1 MLLLTGATG
10 YLGAGLCAAMTDRD
24 IPVRLA
30 GRSAPAEA
38 GVEWMHYDMSVPDDP
53 PEGLFANVSCVIH
66 SAGLAHRRAREGDYQ
81 CVNVEGTGRL
91 AAAAA
96 AAGVPHFIYLSSLN
110 VVPADACTPDAEA
123 DAYSEP
129 QELYAASKWRAE
141 QVLQEVFLGAPGSA
155 LTVVRPGLIYDEAL
169 TANLRLVDLL
179 MRYWPALLP
188 AIGRRSM
195 VARPDLV
202 ELIISCAQGT
212 SGAPAGRAILAAID
226 GECYDAEK
234 ISRALSTRPKRGVT
248 PQWLCKLGGRLLDWR
263 QGNVGG
269 TTWRGLSANQWC
281 GTPPEIEGW
290 QARLTLTACR
300 AQKPPGSC

>member
-1 MLLLTGATG
+1 LLLLTGATG
-10 YLGAGLCAAMTDRD
+10 YFGAALCAAMKDRG

-30 GRSAPAEA
+30 GRSAPGEA
-38 GVEWMHYDMSVPDDP
+38 GVDWMHYDMAAPNDP
-53 PEGLFANVSCVIH
+53 SEDLFAGVSCVIH
-66 SAGLAHRRAREGDYQ
+66 SAGLAHRQARAADYQ
-81 CVNVEGTGRL
+81 SVNVEGTSRL

-96 AAGVPHFIYLSSLN
+96 AAGVAHFIYLSSLN

-123 DAYSEP
+123 HAYREP
-129 QELYAASKWRAE
+129 EELYAASKWRAE
-141 QVLQEVFLGAPGSA
+141 QVLQKAFGASGSA

-179 MRYWPALLP
+179 MRSWPALLP

-202 ELIISCAQGT
+202 ELIISCAQGI
-212 SGAPAGRAILAAID
+212 SGASGGLSVLTAID
-226 GECYDAEK
+226 GECYDAEQ
-234 ISRALSTRPKRGVT
+234 ISRALSTRSKLGVT

-263 QGNVGG
+263 QGNVAG
-269 TTWRGLSANQWC
+269 TTWRGLSSNQWC

-290 QARLTLTACR
+290 QARLTLASCR
-300 AQKPPGSC
+300 ARKTVGSC

>member
-10 YLGAGLCAAMTDRD
+10 YVGAALCAAMKERD

-30 GRSAPAEA
+30 SRSAPAAA
-38 GVEWMHYDMSVPDDP
+38 GVDWMYYDMAAPNDP
-53 PEGLFANVSCVIH
+53 SEDLFADVSCVIH
-66 SAGLAHRRAREGDYQ
+66 SAGLAHRRAREADYQ
-81 CVNVEGTGRL
+81 CVNVDGTGRL

-96 AAGVPHFIYLSSLN
+96 AAGVAHFIYLSSLN

-123 DAYSEP
+123 GAYREP
-129 QELYAASKWRAE
+129 QELYAASKWRSE
-141 QVLQEVFLGAPGSA
+141 QVLQDVFGASGSA

-179 MRYWPALLP
+179 MRCWPGLLP

-202 ELIISCAQGT
+202 ELILSCAQGN

-226 GECYDAEK
+226 GECYDAEQ
-234 ISRALSTRPKRGVT
+234 ISRALSAWCKLGVT
-248 PQWLCKLGGRLLDWR
+248 PQWLCKLGGRLIDWR
-263 QGNVGG
+263 QGNVAG
-269 TTWRGLSANQWC
+269 TTWRGLSSNQWC
-281 GTPPEIEGW
+281 GTPPVIEGW
-290 QARLTLTACR
+290 RARLTLASCR
-300 AQKPPGSC
+300 ARKTLGSC